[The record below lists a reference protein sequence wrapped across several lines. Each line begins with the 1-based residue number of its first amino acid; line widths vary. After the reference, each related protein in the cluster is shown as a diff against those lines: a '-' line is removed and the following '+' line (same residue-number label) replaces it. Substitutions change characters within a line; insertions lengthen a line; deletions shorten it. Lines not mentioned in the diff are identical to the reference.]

1 MTSQHSSSVLYI
13 LHYSLKH
20 TLKPL
25 QRSTLDIYSKINRK
39 PSVLSGILID
49 SYCTCT
55 HSGETHGETLT
66 LLRTHQSL
74 DACGISNKILQF
86 QDWVLFPLEFG
97 LHGALLRYVF
107 MRHKYGVR
115 KEFIMLC
122 LSLFNCF
129 PRTQWEQLES
139 K

>member
-1 MTSQHSSSVLYI
+1 MTSQHPSSVLYI

-25 QRSTLDIYSKINRK
+25 QRSTLY
-39 PSVLSGILID
+39 LIFTVK
-49 SYCTCT
+49 SIESPRSSAGYWL
-55 HSGETHGETLT
+55 TLT
-66 LLRTHQSL
+66 APAHTRGKHMEKLLLYCR
-74 DACGISNKILQF
+74 ISNKILQF
-86 QDWVLFPLEFG
+86 QDRVLFPQEFG
-97 LHGALLRYVF
+97 LHGALLHYLF

-139 K
+139 I